1 MGKAMAS
8 LLMEVDAPPTLPYVE
23 SLSSSS
29 STTMAADGSMKTVA
43 AVGRDGERGEAGAD
57 DIPPLG
63 GLDMFFLFIGLP

>member
-1 MGKAMAS
+1 
-8 LLMEVDAPPTLPYVE
+8 
-23 SLSSSS
+23 
-29 STTMAADGSMKTVA
+29 MAADGSMKTVA